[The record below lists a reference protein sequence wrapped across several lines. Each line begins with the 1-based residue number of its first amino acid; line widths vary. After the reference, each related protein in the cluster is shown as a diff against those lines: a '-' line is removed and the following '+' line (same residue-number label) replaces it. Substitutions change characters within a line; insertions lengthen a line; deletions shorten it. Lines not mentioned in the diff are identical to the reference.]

1 MKTDL
6 VSVIMP
12 TYNTGSILTE
22 SIDSILNQ
30 TYKNLELII
39 TDDKSDDETTLA
51 ILRSYMLK
59 DERVKVFFLDEN
71 KGTGYARNNS
81 IKNAQGQYIAF
92 CDSDDKWFP
101 DKLERQVSFL
111 KQKEAASPTL
121 HTSCATSTTTR
132 KALSYLPRKSPSA

>member
-59 DERVKVFFLDEN
+59 DKRVKVFFLDEN
-71 KGTGYARNNS
+71 KGNTSHSATATTSGFPTNS
-81 IKNAQGQYIAF
+81 KGR
-92 CDSDDKWFP
+92 S
-101 DKLERQVSFL
+101 
-111 KQKEAASPTL
+111 AS
-121 HTSCATSTTTR
+121 
-132 KALSYLPRKSPSA
+132 

>member
-51 ILRSYMLK
+51 ILNL
-59 DERVKVFFLDEN
+59 
-71 KGTGYARNNS
+71 
-81 IKNAQGQYIAF
+81 
-92 CDSDDKWFP
+92 
-101 DKLERQVSFL
+101 
-111 KQKEAASPTL
+111 
-121 HTSCATSTTTR
+121 
-132 KALSYLPRKSPSA
+132 